1 MKTTSMDKTRQ
12 NHSPLIVSNVKIN
25 IPSRKSFNMLLS
37 FNTLLETVDLG
48 NEIGHL
54 FVVDIDFNP
63 EKANAKMLM
72 DNDIYTP
79 ISE

>member
-12 NHSPLIVSNVKIN
+12 NHSVLVVSNVKIN

-37 FNTLLETVDLG
+37 FNILLETVDLD
-48 NEIGHL
+48 NKAGHL
-54 FVVDIDFNP
+54 FVVDFDFNP

-72 DNDIYTP
+72 YNEIYTP